1 MLSKPMDVLTAF
13 PVRKTKKQKQA
24 FRNALHSYCQQLG
37 YAVKEEKGSCGA
49 VNLVFGDPDRAKFLV
64 TAHYDTCA
72 GMPFP
77 NLITPC
83 NFFVFLA
90 YQLLL
95 VAMIFGAAIV
105 MGVLA
110 GVVLQSPEI
119 AGILAY
125 ICVWVLLGLMMFGP
139 ANKHNAND
147 NTSGVVTVLEMART
161 LPQERKDDVC
171 FVLFDLEEAG
181 LVGSASYRKS
191 HKKVCDQQ
199 IVLNLDCVGDGDEI
213 MLFPTGKLRK
223 DQKKMAVLRH
233 AAGTIGKKTV
243 SIREKGFAYYPS
255 DQANFVYGVGIAALL
270 RSKWAGLYLD
280 KIHTRKDTVLD
291 EENVNILRDRLTAV
305 IAAEERKNENETV

>member
-1 MLSKPMDVLTAF
+1 MLSKPMDVVSAF
-13 PVRKTKKQKQA
+13 PVRKSKKQKQA
-24 FRNALHSYCQQLG
+24 FRDAVHSYCEAMG
-37 YAVKEEKGSCGA
+37 YTVRDEKGSWGGRNI
-49 VNLVFGDPDRAKFLV
+49 VIGDPDSAGYLV

-83 NFFVFLA
+83 NFLTFLA

-95 VAMIFGAAIV
+95 VGGLLVISFAAAGLVELILDIPEVSFLVWYVVYFG
-105 MGVLA
+105 
-110 GVVLQSPEI
+110 
-119 AGILAY
+119 
-125 ICVWVLLGLMMFGP
+125 LLMLLMFGP
-139 ANKHNAND
+139 ANRNNVND
-147 NTSGVVTVLEMART
+147 NTSGVVTVLEIART
-161 LPQERKDDVC
+161 LPQELRSRVC

-191 HKKVCDQQ
+191 HKKVCDKQ

-223 DQKKMAVLRH
+223 DPKKMELLRH
-233 AAGTIGKKTV
+233 AVGTEGKKSV
-243 SIREKGFAYYPS
+243 CIREKGFAYYPS

-280 KIHTRKDTVLD
+280 KIHTRKDTVLE
-291 EENVNILRDRLTAV
+291 EENVTILRDRLTAV
-305 IAAEERKNENETV
+305 IAAEERN

>member
-1 MLSKPMDVLTAF
+1 MLTKPMDVLTAF

-24 FRNALHSYCQQLG
+24 FRNALHSYCQGLG
-37 YAVKEEKGSCGA
+37 YAVKEEKGSWGA

-83 NFFVFLA
+83 NFLTFLA

-95 VAMIFGAAIV
+95 VG
-105 MGVLA
+105 GLL
-110 GVVLQSPEI
+110 VVS
-119 AGILAY
+119 ILAAV
-125 ICVWVLLGLMMFGP
+125 IVELLLGIAELSLLVWYVVYFGLLGLMMFGP
-139 ANKHNAND
+139 ANPKNAND
-147 NTSGVVTVLEMART
+147 NTSGVVTVLEIART
-161 LPQERKDDVC
+161 LPEQLKDDVC

-191 HKKVCDQQ
+191 HRKICDKQ

-223 DQKKMAVLRH
+223 DREKMVVLRH
-233 AAGTIGKKTV
+233 AVGTIGKKSV

-291 EENVNILRDRLTAV
+291 EENVIILRDRLTAV